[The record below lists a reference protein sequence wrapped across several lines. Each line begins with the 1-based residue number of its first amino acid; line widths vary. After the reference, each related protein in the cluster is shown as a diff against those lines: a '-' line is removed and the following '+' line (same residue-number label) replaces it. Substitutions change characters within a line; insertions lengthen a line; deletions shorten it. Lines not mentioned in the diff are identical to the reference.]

1 MKATLDHIGVAV
13 RGLSD
18 AIAFY
23 RDALGLEVSEPT
35 DVPSE
40 RVRAVFVAVGQA
52 SIELLEATA
61 PDSAI
66 ARSIERR
73 GEGLHHVTLAV
84 DDLSAALAQLKARG
98 VRLVD
103 ETPRPGAHGTRVAFV
118 HPSSTGGV
126 LLELKERT
134 SGSWGSRLIVRSLS
148 IPFGPFELTPVIDG
162 FFALDG
168 GAMFG
173 VVPKPLWE
181 KVAPPDERNR
191 IRMAMRAW
199 LVRGGGRTVL
209 VDAGCGDK
217 LDRKAADIYGLARDY
232 NLGHALA
239 DAGET
244 PESIDLVDRVPSP
257 LRSRRWLHEARCR
270 GRRGAPI
277 SERPVFDQTRRMGRC
292 AAPARAQSRELLR

>member
-40 RVRAVFVAVGQA
+40 RVRAVFVAVGEA

-84 DDLSAALAQLKARG
+84 DDLFAALAQLKARG

-134 SGSWGSRLIVRSLS
+134 SG
-148 IPFGPFELTPVIDG
+148 P
-162 FFALDG
+162 
-168 GAMFG
+168 
-173 VVPKPLWE
+173 
-181 KVAPPDERNR
+181 
-191 IRMAMRAW
+191 
-199 LVRGGGRTVL
+199 
-209 VDAGCGDK
+209 GD
-217 LDRKAADIYGLARDY
+217 
-232 NLGHALA
+232 
-239 DAGET
+239 
-244 PESIDLVDRVPSP
+244 
-257 LRSRRWLHEARCR
+257 
-270 GRRGAPI
+270 
-277 SERPVFDQTRRMGRC
+277 
-292 AAPARAQSRELLR
+292 PA

>member
-1 MKATLDHIGVAV
+1 MRATLDHIGVAV

-35 DVPSE
+35 EIPSE
-40 RVRAVFVAVGQA
+40 RVRAVFVPVGQA

-103 ETPRPGAHGTRVAFV
+103 ETPRTGAHGTRVAFV

-126 LLELKERT
+126 LLKLKERT
-134 SGSWGSRLIVRSLS
+134 
-148 IPFGPFELTPVIDG
+148 P
-162 FFALDG
+162 
-168 GAMFG
+168 
-173 VVPKPLWE
+173 
-181 KVAPPDERNR
+181 AP
-191 IRMAMRAW
+191 
-199 LVRGGGRTVL
+199 
-209 VDAGCGDK
+209 
-217 LDRKAADIYGLARDY
+217 
-232 NLGHALA
+232 
-239 DAGET
+239 
-244 PESIDLVDRVPSP
+244 
-257 LRSRRWLHEARCR
+257 
-270 GRRGAPI
+270 GAP
-277 SERPVFDQTRRMGRC
+277 
-292 AAPARAQSRELLR
+292 A

>member
-35 DVPSE
+35 EIPSE
-40 RVRAVFVAVGQA
+40 RVRAVFVPVGQA

-61 PDSAI
+61 PESAI

-134 SGSWGSRLIVRSLS
+134 
-148 IPFGPFELTPVIDG
+148 
-162 FFALDG
+162 A
-168 GAMFG
+168 
-173 VVPKPLWE
+173 
-181 KVAPPDERNR
+181 AP
-191 IRMAMRAW
+191 
-199 LVRGGGRTVL
+199 
-209 VDAGCGDK
+209 
-217 LDRKAADIYGLARDY
+217 
-232 NLGHALA
+232 
-239 DAGET
+239 
-244 PESIDLVDRVPSP
+244 
-257 LRSRRWLHEARCR
+257 
-270 GRRGAPI
+270 GAP
-277 SERPVFDQTRRMGRC
+277 
-292 AAPARAQSRELLR
+292 A

>member
-23 RDALGLEVSEPT
+23 RDALGLEVSEPA

-40 RVRAVFVAVGQA
+40 RVRVVFVPVGEA
-52 SIELLEATA
+52 AIELLEATA

-126 LLELKERT
+126 LLELKERA
-134 SGSWGSRLIVRSLS
+134 SG
-148 IPFGPFELTPVIDG
+148 P
-162 FFALDG
+162 
-168 GAMFG
+168 
-173 VVPKPLWE
+173 
-181 KVAPPDERNR
+181 
-191 IRMAMRAW
+191 
-199 LVRGGGRTVL
+199 
-209 VDAGCGDK
+209 GD
-217 LDRKAADIYGLARDY
+217 
-232 NLGHALA
+232 
-239 DAGET
+239 
-244 PESIDLVDRVPSP
+244 
-257 LRSRRWLHEARCR
+257 
-270 GRRGAPI
+270 
-277 SERPVFDQTRRMGRC
+277 
-292 AAPARAQSRELLR
+292 PA